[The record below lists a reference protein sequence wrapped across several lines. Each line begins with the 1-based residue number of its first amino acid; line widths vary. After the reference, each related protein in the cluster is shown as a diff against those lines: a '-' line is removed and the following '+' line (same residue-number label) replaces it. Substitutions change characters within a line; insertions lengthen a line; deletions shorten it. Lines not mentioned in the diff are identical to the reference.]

1 MICRSA
7 LVLILSLQ
15 RCRDLHNYSSMVAI
29 ISGLNAVPVRRLKRT
44 WELVN
49 ARFLSQL
56 NVCESIIDPN
66 RNFTNYRSLLGRIFP
81 PCVPYIGQSC
91 IPRSYQLAWLKCIQV
106 YSWQPWHSYK
116 KVVRIPYPPIS
127 STSGNAKRRLKS
139 YMTSNDGNP
148 NRIISTLSQV
158 CWCTSRNRW
167 TSLVISQELA
177 MGRHFGTSVLK
188 ENLGNGKMKRWRGCC
203 RRVDSYDI
211 GPVDVARLHCGWTAG
226 MDFLI
231 TQYFL
236 LVPCCL
242 CVFLLDLCVAQLITV
257 YLSSSLRSRCGVL

>member
-1 MICRSA
+1 
-7 LVLILSLQ
+7 
-15 RCRDLHNYSSMVAI
+15 
-29 ISGLNAVPVRRLKRT
+29 
-44 WELVN
+44 
-49 ARFLSQL
+49 
-56 NVCESIIDPN
+56 
-66 RNFTNYRSLLGRIFP
+66 
-81 PCVPYIGQSC
+81 
-91 IPRSYQLAWLKCIQV
+91 
-106 YSWQPWHSYK
+106 
-116 KVVRIPYPPIS
+116 
-127 STSGNAKRRLKS
+127 
-139 YMTSNDGNP
+139 
-148 NRIISTLSQV
+148 
-158 CWCTSRNRW
+158 
-167 TSLVISQELA
+167 

-211 GPVDVARLHCGWTAG
+211 GPVDVVRLHCGWTAG